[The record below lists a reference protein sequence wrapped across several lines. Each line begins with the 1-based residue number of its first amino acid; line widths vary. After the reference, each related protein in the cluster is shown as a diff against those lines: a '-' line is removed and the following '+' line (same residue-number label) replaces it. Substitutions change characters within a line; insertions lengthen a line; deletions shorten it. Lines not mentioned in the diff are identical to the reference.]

1 MLKCVL
7 AYGGLIHLGK
17 QPQPIQLP
25 LLDSKLAITRR
36 GVSAFTLQVTPR
48 PGLQTKSRIMADT
61 PILLRE
67 QQYHQI
73 KAVLARLRMDA
84 SAKVVFLVDKDGQ
97 EIASQGEVGNLDT
110 TSLASLAAG
119 NVAATGGMAQLIGE
133 KEFPTLSH
141 EGEKESIHISVVGRL
156 LLMVVFDER
165 SSLGLVKLRS
175 KQVSQQLAALFDE
188 IAAND
193 FDDLDSPFAEITDED
208 IDSLFT

>member
-1 MLKCVL
+1 MLKCVW
-7 AYGGLIHLGK
+7 
-17 QPQPIQLP
+17 PT
-25 LLDSKLAITRR
+25 TRR
-36 GVSAFTLQVTPR
+36 LGFNSPGSIPA
-48 PGLQTKSRIMADT
+48 PGLQIKSRTMADT

-67 QQYHQI
+67 QQYHQL

-141 EGEKESIHISVVGRL
+141 EGEKESIHICVIGRVLLVVI
-156 LLMVVFDER
+156 FDDR
-165 SSLGLVKLRS
+165 SSLGLVKLRV
-175 KQVSQQLAALFDE
+175 KQITPELQAIFEEVKRAEFDE
-188 IAAND
+188 
-193 FDDLDSPFAEITDED
+193 
-208 IDSLFT
+208 